1 VGFEPKTSC
10 RVNFVLHVKAFKMIG
25 QYLNASRRAGQR
37 RYISLPSDFGKLAL
51 EKAVSKGASYA
62 DVRISEI
69 LDENITVKNGEPEA
83 VRFSQTKGFGVRV
96 IVNGAWGFAG
106 SIDMSKAEVAK
117 TVDKAVKI
125 GKASALLKKK
135 NAVLCKEKPYRD
147 KYATSLKKNPFKIPL
162 EEKLEVL
169 VQASR
174 IVGEQSP
181 LIKASY
187 AYYRGFGED
196 KLFMNTEG
204 AKVSQ
209 QITWCGGGISAVAV
223 KNGEMQTRSY
233 PSPFRGD
240 FATSGYEFFE
250 GLRLVEHAENVGQE
264 LVMLFKAERCPSG
277 EIDLILCGDQ
287 LALQIHESCGHPT
300 ELDRAL
306 GTEADYAG
314 TSFLTPEKLGAFR
327 YGSKNVNIVADATV
341 PTGLGTFGYDD
352 EGTKAR
358 KVYLIKRGIFS
369 DYQSSRETAS
379 ELKLRE
385 SSGGM
390 RADSPLA
397 LPIIRMT
404 NINLLPGNWERDE
417 IVEDTKDGIM
427 ITTNRSWSIDD
438 RRINFQFGTEI
449 GWRIKNGSKEGLIK
463 NPTYMGVTP
472 RFWGSC
478 DAVSRDDWKMWG
490 TPNCGKGVPGQVMY
504 VGHGCGSARFR
515 RVRVGLIR

>member
-1 VGFEPKTSC
+1 MS
-10 RVNFVLHVKAFKMIG
+10 
-25 QYLNASRRAGQR
+25 
-37 RYISLPSDFGKLAL
+37 SDFGRLAL
-51 EKAVSKGASYA
+51 KEARSKGASYA
-62 DVRISEI
+62 DIRISEI
-69 LDENITVKNGEPEA
+69 LNENLTVKNGEPEA
-83 VRFSQTKGFGVRV
+83 VSFSQTKGFGVRV
-96 IVNGAWGFAG
+96 IVNGGWGFAG
-106 SIDMSKAEVAK
+106 SIDISKREIAK

-125 GKASALLKKK
+125 GRASALLKKK
-135 NAVLCKEKPYRD
+135 NAVLSKETPYRG
-147 KYATSLKKNPFKIPL
+147 KYATSFKKNPFKIPL
-162 EEKLEVL
+162 GEKLDVL

-174 IVGEQSP
+174 ILREQSR

-187 AYYRGFGED
+187 AHYRGFAED
-196 KLFMNTEG
+196 KLFMSTEG
-204 AKVSQ
+204 AEISQ
-209 QITWCGGGISAVAV
+209 RITWCGGGISAVAV

-250 GLRLVEHAENVGQE
+250 GLKLIDHAKNVGQE
-264 LVMLFKAERCPSG
+264 LAMLFEAERCPSG
-277 EIDLILCGDQ
+277 EMDLILCADQ

-314 TSFLTPEKLGAFR
+314 TSFLTPEKLGEFR
-327 YGSKNVNIVADATV
+327 YGSENVNIVADATV
-341 PTGLGTFGYDD
+341 PAGLGTFGYDD
-352 EGTKAR
+352 EGTKA
-358 KVYLIKRGIFS
+358 KNVYLVKKGIFS
-369 DYQSSRETAS
+369 NYQSSRETAT
-379 ELKLRE
+379 ELKLNE

-404 NINLLPGNWERDE
+404 NINLLPGDWKSEE

-438 RRINFQFGTEI
+438 KRINFQFGTEI
-449 GWRIKNGSKEGLIK
+449 GWRIKNGSKEGVIK

-478 DAVSRDDWKMWG
+478 DAVSKDDWKMWG

-504 VGHGCGSARFR
+504 VGHGCGSARFSR
-515 RVRVGLIR
+515 TRVGLIR